1 MKTAVVFAFC
11 LFFQAFLFLLQSQP
25 LPVKPSSPQPDQNI
39 PYELSTKEWKYVQRV
54 WEKSCYPVTLYPKGG
69 SPGNGQILF
78 RNDSVLI
85 LWADSK
91 TFINPYKA
99 DSLIKVFNTSF
110 IDSLC
115 GYRYYQFKDKGNG
128 LLWGPLAGLVHGIVM
143 LIVVG
148 GGGAL
153 FVLPITIG
161 AGFAIGGVGEIIK
174 ASSASAGLQK
184 VPFNFEGLRA
194 HKQKRYIIYPDR
206 LPEWLGNHTIS
217 NENKAGILETMAFDD
232 VTNHS
237 PKAKKSFRIPRWH
250 LSPLFGFAI
259 PSYETYEDNK
269 IFGGSLGYKMN
280 RYFLIEYR
288 YLYYEWCW
296 SDWTFNDVTF
306 VQQYTKQGQTFS
318 AQFIAFQPDRY
329 LRNRFEFNLGIG
341 ISTNKIRYSD
351 SGTDFSDNLA
361 GLGLISGLGPIFK
374 SQLINPY

>member
-1 MKTAVVFAFC
+1 
-11 LFFQAFLFLLQSQP
+11 
-25 LPVKPSSPQPDQNI
+25 
-39 PYELSTKEWKYVQRV
+39 
-54 WEKSCYPVTLYPKGG
+54 
-69 SPGNGQILF
+69 
-78 RNDSVLI
+78 
-85 LWADSK
+85 
-91 TFINPYKA
+91 
-99 DSLIKVFNTSF
+99 
-110 IDSLC
+110 
-115 GYRYYQFKDKGNG
+115 
-128 LLWGPLAGLVHGIVM
+128 
-143 LIVVG
+143 
-148 GGGAL
+148 
-153 FVLPITIG
+153 
-161 AGFAIGGVGEIIK
+161 
-174 ASSASAGLQK
+174 
-184 VPFNFEGLRA
+184 
-194 HKQKRYIIYPDR
+194 